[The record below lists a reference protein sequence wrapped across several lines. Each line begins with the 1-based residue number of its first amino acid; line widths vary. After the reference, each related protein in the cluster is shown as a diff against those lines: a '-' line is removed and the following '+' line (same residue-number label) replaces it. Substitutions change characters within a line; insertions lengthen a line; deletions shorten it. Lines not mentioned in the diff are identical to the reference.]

1 MTADVSLFHVD
12 RLELRFEQKSWRFAQ
27 ERRDEIAA
35 YFAELQR
42 QKPAI
47 WNGRILLLHHH
58 EIDGGAFR
66 GAYLETDYASFSA
79 WSAWGM
85 PPAGVCNCFG
95 AAAIIA
101 ADNAVLLGVMGAH
114 TANAGLIYFPCG
126 TPDPNDVFDG
136 KVDLG
141 ASVVRELA
149 EETGCEIDAFAV
161 EPGWIVVRQGDRIA
175 QIKVLRSAET
185 ADALRVRM
193 LEHLAREEQP
203 ELADIYIVRG
213 SRDYRP
219 AMPAYVIA
227 FLEHHFDRA

>member
-1 MTADVSLFHVD
+1 VTADVSLFHVD
-12 RLELRFEQKSWRFAQ
+12 RLELRFEQKPWRFAQ

-126 TPDPNDVFDG
+126 TPDPNDIFDG

-141 ASVVRELA
+141 ASVVRELT
-149 EETGCEIDAFAV
+149 EETGCEIDAFVV

-175 QIKVLRSAET
+175 QIKDLRSAET